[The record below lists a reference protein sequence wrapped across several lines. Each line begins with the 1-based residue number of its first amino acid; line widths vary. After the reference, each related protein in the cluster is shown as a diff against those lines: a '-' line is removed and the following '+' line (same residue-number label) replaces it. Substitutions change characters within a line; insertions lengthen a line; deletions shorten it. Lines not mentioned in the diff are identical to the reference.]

1 MTNRIVQ
8 FTGLMLVALVIG
20 VFWGT
25 WFTLTRSLETFTPA
39 EFLHI
44 GQTIIANVAVPMR
57 MLMPASLLVMLWS
70 IWLYPVKRSM
80 GFGLLLVSFILMM
93 LTLIITLAVEVPIDN
108 EIKQWTVDTLPNGWE
123 PHLEALPRAA
133 DADIRCGP
141 RRVRLERVAPF
152 AALWLESGS
161 GGSRWL

>member
-44 GQTIIANVAVPMR
+44 GQTIIANIAVPMR

-108 EIKQWTVDTLPNGWE
+108 EIKRWTVDTLPNGWE
-123 PHLEALPRAA
+123 RQRLTWKRFHALRTLTSVAGLAA
-133 DADIRCGP
+133 
-141 RRVRLERVAPF
+141 F
-152 AALWLESGS
+152 AWSALRPSQRSG
-161 GGSRWL
+161 